1 MDLKSE
7 IKNPT
12 KRKVRNRGFTPV
24 RYHHDSGIHN
34 GWIYKVGTKWTHARF
49 PSLGN
54 VRISKAD
61 MRFVREL

>member
-1 MDLKSE
+1 MKTE

-34 GWIYKVGTKWTHARF
+34 GWIYKVGTKYNHARF

-54 VRISKAD
+54 VRISKAA

>member
-1 MDLKSE
+1 MKTA

-12 KRKVRNRGFTPV
+12 IRKVRNRGFQPIS
-24 RYHHDSGIHN
+24 YHHDSGIHN

-54 VRISKAD
+54 VRIRKTE
-61 MRFVREL
+61 MRYVKEL

>member
-1 MDLKSE
+1 MKTE

-34 GWIYKVGTKWTHARF
+34 GWIYKVGTKYNHARF

-54 VRISKAD
+54 VRISEAD

>member
-1 MDLKSE
+1 MRHS

-12 KRKVRNRGFTPV
+12 VRKVRNRGFTPV
-24 RYHHDSGIHN
+24 RYHHDTGVHH
-34 GWIYKVGTKWTHARF
+34 GWIYKVGTKYNHARF

-54 VRISKAD
+54 VRISKAN

>member
-1 MDLKSE
+1 MKTE

-12 KRKVRNRGFTPV
+12 IRKVRNRGFTPV
-24 RYHHDSGIHN
+24 SYHHDSGIHN
-34 GWIYKVGTKWTHARF
+34 GGIYKVGTKYNHARF

-54 VRISKAD
+54 VRISRAD